1 MRRRLAAIAARTS
14 SLGVKQTLH
23 VWHTKH
29 KPKQIVSSV
38 SQSAVGG
45 GRLCLSVK
53 SVVGGAYKKDWSTGY
68 TRLLC
73 RTN

>member
-38 SQSAVGG
+38 SQQSAAGFAFQ
-45 GRLCLSVK
+45 SSQ
-53 SVVGGAYKKDWSTGY
+53 SVVVPTKKIGLQGILDY
-68 TRLLC
+68 YVE
-73 RTN
+73 RTKQ